1 MKILQSIRDRHCVAI
16 SYSNTHSSDRKS
28 QKGDVFLQLLQNV
41 QFDHPAGKR
50 KVFSIFNTINS
61 LFLKLAP
68 GKGVGCHISQC
79 LTTAKTCWSLSKEI
93 MSEVLSLIR
102 FCALGKY
109 SQDLETKTCLE
120 QKVYSFLNIILLE
133 DNSPGSS
140 PKYFPE

>member
-1 MKILQSIRDRHCVAI
+1 
-16 SYSNTHSSDRKS
+16 
-28 QKGDVFLQLLQNV
+28 
-41 QFDHPAGKR
+41 
-50 KVFSIFNTINS
+50 
-61 LFLKLAP
+61 
-68 GKGVGCHISQC
+68 
-79 LTTAKTCWSLSKEI
+79 